1 MSLACLDLNFSVD
14 ERSAAEDFLF
24 RLSCR
29 GEEKSLLLLFSLLG
43 ACHLSTVCD
52 ARMDNSWVAVLILFF
67 DYFCAAETTDG
78 EPSCSSGELRVPKRR
93 IRYE

>member
-29 GEEKSLLLLFSLLG
+29 GEERSLLLLFSLLG

-52 ARMDNSWVAVLILFF
+52 ARMDNSWVAVLILFLIIF
-67 DYFCAAETTDG
+67 VLPKLLTASRPVAAENSASQSAG
-78 EPSCSSGELRVPKRR
+78 
-93 IRYE
+93 YE

>member
-52 ARMDNSWVAVLILFF
+52 ARMDNSWVAVLIVLLILFVLSKLLT
-67 DYFCAAETTDG
+67 ASRPVATENSASQSAG
-78 EPSCSSGELRVPKRR
+78 
-93 IRYE
+93 YE